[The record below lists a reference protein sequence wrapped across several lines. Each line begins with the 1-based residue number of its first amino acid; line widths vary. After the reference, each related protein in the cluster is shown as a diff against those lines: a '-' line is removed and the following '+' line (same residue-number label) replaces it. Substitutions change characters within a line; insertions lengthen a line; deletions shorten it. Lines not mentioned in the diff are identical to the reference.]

1 MELRKEGT
9 AAMNTNQV
17 VRLLL
22 SKEIEISNKF
32 HNTIEQLLRIG
43 YETDRGKNEIP
54 DLISSIEYSLEEI
67 ERIINR

>member
-1 MELRKEGT
+1 
-9 AAMNTNQV
+9 MNTNQV

>member
-1 MELRKEGT
+1 
-9 AAMNTNQV
+9 MNTNQV
-17 VRLLL
+17 IRLLL